1 MQLRFAY
8 TYDCFL
14 LRHYIITLLFRAME
28 VLDLLFNFRF
38 NTRLEQF
45 VYEFKNIHHQA
56 MQATSDM
63 PEIGMQSRKML
74 GVQSC
79 KSIPKV

>member
-1 MQLRFAY
+1 
-8 TYDCFL
+8 
-14 LRHYIITLLFRAME
+14 ME

-74 GVQSC
+74 KIGILSC
-79 KSIPKV
+79 KYGALSLT